1 MKGTPFKLKQKL
13 KPEAAKRKAVR
24 DLAMANERAP
34 LRAQSQKAR
43 RAAIKAGRDI
53 SGMDH
58 DHYTN
63 KFVSSS
69 KNRGGM
75 NPIKKGTKNE

>member
-13 KPEAAKRKAVR
+13 SPSAAKKKAVR
-24 DLAMANERAP
+24 DLAAANKRAP
-34 LRAQSQKAR
+34 MRAESQKAR
-43 RAAIKAGRDI
+43 RAAIKAGKDI

-63 KFVSSS
+63 TFVSSS
-69 KNRGGM
+69 KNRAGM
-75 NPIKKGTKNE
+75 NPNKKGTKNE